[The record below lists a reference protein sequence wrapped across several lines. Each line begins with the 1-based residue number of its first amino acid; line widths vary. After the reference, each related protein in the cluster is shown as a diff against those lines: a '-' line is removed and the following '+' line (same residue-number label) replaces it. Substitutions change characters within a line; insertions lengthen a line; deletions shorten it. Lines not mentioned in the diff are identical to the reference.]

1 MVISREADNFKRAS
15 RDVSEYLHTKEWCLK
30 CKNEYYPDNH
40 HTLYMCW
47 NTILC
52 MCAGYVYVSASAEE
66 TRGVESFVA
75 RITGCWYLPDMGA
88 RNPIWVLC
96 KSGTYFKPLSHL
108 SSPQADNLNLI
119 PGNHMA
125 GENQLPQ
132 AILLHSHR
140 YTVCLPL
147 LLYVIKNIKQH
158 KNIRSAIY
166 THFKIHHYPKNKIQ
180 WNSKFL
186 NDSHIYKKPKDPYR
200 NGCLLNLGQE
210 NPKCSMTNLAT
221 SKRLRNKRI
230 PLLEFM
236 KIMSQRDMRV
246 NGLQD
251 TI

>member
-1 MVISREADNFKRAS
+1 M
-15 RDVSEYLHTKEWCLK
+15 YLNICTQRNGVWSVGM
-30 CKNEYYPDNH
+30 NI
-40 HTLYMCW
+40 
-47 NTILC
+47 ILIITTHCTCVEIPHC
-52 MCAGYVYVSASAEE
+52 MCAGYVHVSASAEE

-132 AILLHSHR
+132 AILLHSYR

-158 KNIRSAIY
+158 KNIRSGIY

-180 WNSKFL
+180 
-186 NDSHIYKKPKDPYR
+186 
-200 NGCLLNLGQE
+200 
-210 NPKCSMTNLAT
+210 
-221 SKRLRNKRI
+221 
-230 PLLEFM
+230 
-236 KIMSQRDMRV
+236 
-246 NGLQD
+246 
-251 TI
+251 